1 VFCVAF
7 EHSVVSFIDLLYR
20 YHLNVPNDAVF
31 SAEIKHLLCLE
42 DATNGRAGQLTPG
55 QLGRQ
60 RTDVMRP
67 DRAKRLPASAS

>member
-1 VFCVAF
+1 
-7 EHSVVSFIDLLYR
+7 
-20 YHLNVPNDAVF
+20 VPNDAVF